1 MQLSA
6 DIIYEISISMKTIQ
20 LSISETLNTDS
31 KQNEESR
38 IQNKIQHSNCGFGF
52 CPKIYKYL
60 ANPQLLEEIFTNP
73 NSQIAETVK
82 STKNNQWMKSTT
94 CKGCGKECLLR
105 VANPICI
112 NCRGIY

>member
-1 MQLSA
+1 
-6 DIIYEISISMKTIQ
+6 MKTIQ
-20 LSISETLNTDS
+20 RSLLETLNTNS
-31 KQNEESR
+31 KKIRESR
-38 IQNKIQHSNCGFGF
+38 DQNKIQHSNCGFGF

-60 ANPQLLEEIFTNP
+60 ANPTLLEKIFSNP

-82 STKNNQWMKSTT
+82 STKNNQWMESTT

-112 NCRGIY
+112 NCREIY

>member
-1 MQLSA
+1 MTALEQ
-6 DIIYEISISMKTIQ
+6 
-20 LSISETLNTDS
+20 
-31 KQNEESR
+31 R
-38 IQNKIQHSNCGFGF
+38 IQTNYATRMVTKIIHKEQDKIVHSNCGFGF

-60 ANPQLLEEIFTNP
+60 ANPILLEKIFSNP

-94 CKGCGKECLLR
+94 CKGCGKEYLLR

-112 NCRGIY
+112 NCREII